1 MWGENGSMHEKWIE
15 LNAVNA
21 ARLRKKNEEK
31 KRKGFKTPV
40 LILRGKQQK
49 RRISVEK
56 SHTVSVCVVSN
67 TTGTLQ

>member
-1 MWGENGSMHEKWIE
+1 MHEKWIE

-40 LILRGKQQK
+40 LISRGKQQK

-56 SHTVSVCVVSN
+56 SHTVCVW
-67 TTGTLQ
+67 